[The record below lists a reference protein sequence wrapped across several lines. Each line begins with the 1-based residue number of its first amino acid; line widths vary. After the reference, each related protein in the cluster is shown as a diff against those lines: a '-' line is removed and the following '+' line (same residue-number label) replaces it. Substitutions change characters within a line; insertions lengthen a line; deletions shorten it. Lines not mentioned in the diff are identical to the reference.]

1 MANQIAEL
9 DEHLELLAQIADELE
24 QQVAPCPTTRPM
36 LIAWLTEWIRSPEAL
51 SEIRRELPRLDVG
64 KWALVSAPSDQT
76 MVRFMAFSIRWRPAR
91 ASLLTPASLATA

>member
-9 DEHLELLAQIADELE
+9 DAHLELLAQVADELE

-51 SEIRRELPRLDVG
+51 NEIRRELPRLPQVL
-64 KWALVSAPSDQT
+64 KSAYSEWNHLGG
-76 MVRFMAFSIRWRPAR
+76 RH
-91 ASLLTPASLATA
+91 

>member
-9 DEHLELLAQIADELE
+9 DAYLELLAQIADELE

-51 SEIRRELPRLDVG
+51 SEIRREFPRLPQVL
-64 KWALVSAPSDQT
+64 KSAYSE
-76 MVRFMAFSIRWRPAR
+76 WNH
-91 ASLLTPASLATA
+91 LGGGH